1 MCSARLFAH
10 LPHSLT
16 PLFLLILEAMMKAR
30 KFFAPGRVN
39 LIGEHTDYNDGFV
52 LPMAIDYGTFT
63 SGIVRDDRLVKVRS
77 SNFGEAIEFDLDAQ
91 HQPQR
96 GAWSVY
102 PEGMARALESK
113 GARLRGA
120 ELEIESTV
128 PIGGGLSSSTAL
140 ELSFALT
147 MLSLAEVEFDN
158 LQLALASQQADHSY
172 VGTRGGLMDQLTS
185 LFGRKGHALL
195 IDCRSLE
202 IKQIPMDTTNFEVAI
217 CDTRVKHNLAS
228 SEYNTR
234 RAECE
239 RGVEILREYLPNIRA
254 LRDVSAAEFHT
265 YQEALPEA
273 VQRRCRHVITENE
286 RTLASAEA
294 LTGGDFEALGKFMLA
309 SHLSLRDDYQVS
321 CDELDLLVEIA
332 SSIEGVV
339 GARMTGG
346 GFGGCT
352 VNLVHRAAL
361 KNFQRMVAR
370 QYEAATGIAP
380 AIYFSDAGDGAK
392 EIKE

>member
-1 MCSARLFAH
+1 MNV
-10 LPHSLT
+10 
-16 PLFLLILEAMMKAR
+16 R

-63 SGIVRDDRLVKVRS
+63 KGVVREDRLVKVRS
-77 SNFGEAIEFDLDAQ
+77 NNFDETTEFDLDAQ
-91 HQPQR
+91 NPPQR
-96 GAWSVY
+96 GTWWVY
-102 PEGMARALESK
+102 IQGMARVLESK
-113 GARLRGA
+113 GLRLKGA
-120 ELEIESTV
+120 DLEIESTV

-140 ELSFALT
+140 ELSFALA
-147 MLSLAEVEFDN
+147 MLSLAEQEFDKV
-158 LQLALASQQADHSY
+158 QLALAAQQTEHTY

-202 IKQIPMDTTNFEVAI
+202 IKHIPIDATHFEVAI

-239 RGVEILREYLPNIRA
+239 QGVEILQQYLPGIRA
-254 LRDVSAAEFHT
+254 LRDVSVAEFEIH
-265 YQEALPEA
+265 QNVLPEP
-273 VQRRCRHVITENE
+273 VKRRCRHVITENQ
-286 RTLASAEA
+286 RTLQSADA
-294 LTGGDFEALGKFMLA
+294 LSRGDFETIGSLMYA
-309 SHLSLRDDYQVS
+309 SHASLRDDYEVS

-332 SSIEGVV
+332 SPIEGVV

-352 VNLVHRAAL
+352 VNLVRREAL
-361 KNFQRMVAR
+361 ENFQQTITDKYTAV
-370 QYEAATGIAP
+370 TGVAP

-392 EIKE
+392 EVTEFRS

>member
-1 MCSARLFAH
+1 
-10 LPHSLT
+10 
-16 PLFLLILEAMMKAR
+16 MKVR

-63 SGIVRDDRLVKVRS
+63 TGFLRDDRLVKAHSV
-77 SNFGEAIEFDLDAQ
+77 NFEETVEFDLDSQ
-91 HQPQR
+91 HQPQ
-96 GAWSVY
+96 GGNWAVY
-102 PEGMARALESK
+102 IEGMARVLEAHGLHLK
-113 GARLRGA
+113 GA

-140 ELSFALT
+140 ELSFALA
-147 MLSLAEVEFDN
+147 MLSLAEIDFDKV
-158 LQLALASQQADHSY
+158 QLALASQQTDHTY
-172 VGTRGGLMDQLTS
+172 GGTRGGLMDQLSS
-185 LFGRKGHALL
+185 LFGRKGQALL

-202 IKQIPMDTTNFEVAI
+202 IRHIPIDATNFEIAI

-239 RGVEILREYLPNIRA
+239 QGVELLQKFLPNIQA
-254 LRDVSAAEFHT
+254 LRDVSMAEFNLH
-265 YQEALPEA
+265 EDILPAA
-273 VQRRCRHVITENE
+273 VKKRCRHVITENE
-286 RTLASAEA
+286 RTLKAAEA
-294 LTGGDFEALGKFMLA
+294 LSKNDFQTMGELMRL

-321 CDELDLLVEIA
+321 CEELDLLVEIA

-352 VNLVHRAAL
+352 VNLVHREAL
-361 KNFQRMVAR
+361 KHFQEIIAR
-370 QYEAATGIAP
+370 KYDAATGIAP

-392 EIKE
+392 EIQT

>member
-1 MCSARLFAH
+1 
-10 LPHSLT
+10 
-16 PLFLLILEAMMKAR
+16 MKTR

-63 SGIVRDDRLVKVRS
+63 TACVRDDRLVKVRS
-77 SNFGEAIEFDLDAQ
+77 INFDEAIEFDLDSQ

-96 GAWSVY
+96 GTWSVY
-102 PEGMARALESK
+102 IEGMAQVLEAK
-113 GARLRGA
+113 GLRLKGA

-140 ELSFALT
+140 ELSFALA
-147 MLSLAEVEFDN
+147 MLALAEVEFDKV
-158 LQLALASQQADHSY
+158 QLALASQQTDHAY

-185 LFGRKGHALL
+185 LFGRQGHALL

-202 IKQIPMDTTNFEVAI
+202 IKQIPIDTTNFEVAI

-239 RGVEILREYLPNIRA
+239 QGVEILREYLPNIRA
-254 LRDVSAAEFHT
+254 LRDVNVAEFHRH
-265 YQEALPEA
+265 QDALPEA

-294 LTGGDFEALGKFMLA
+294 LTSGEFETIGKLMLA
-309 SHLSLRDDYQVS
+309 SHVSLRDDYEVS
-321 CDELDLLVEIA
+321 CEELDLLVEIA

-352 VNLVHRAAL
+352 VNLVHREAL
-361 KNFQRMVAR
+361 EKFQRIVACK
-370 QYEAATGIAP
+370 YEAATGIAP
-380 AIYFSDAGDGAK
+380 AIYFSEAGDGAK